1 MLDNGSALLDNA
13 RISSSAYLP
22 LGDPIVRRIAQRA
35 AEFQGYMDADRVDV
49 QATAYAEGGH
59 FKPHYDTSP
68 DDANGRQRKSTIF
81 VILDAECEK
90 CGTIFPNIKADWSG
104 FSKEWCKHLECDES
118 VLATRAVPG
127 SALFWENLDSAGNV
141 LDTNPGQDFDI
152 SNGELLSPILV
163 PRAPGSRGSLDV
175 LNHFVNFFSET
186 LPQWNITLQNSTS
199 TTPTSDGNEIPFAN
213 LIATRD
219 PPWADGTG
227 DVSRLVL
234 AAHYDSKS
242 TPLGFI
248 GATDSAASCA
258 MLLHVA
264 RSVEQALA
272 AK

>member
-1 MLDNGSALLDNA
+1 MLGKQSMLNVVLTAVLVPFLYPHCLRLYNHGALDLDHWWWRKNGSYTVRMVMAVPPVIHLENFVTPLERQYLLRLAEPLFERSYVMLDNGSALLDNA

-81 VILDAECEK
+81 VILDAKCEK

-141 LDTNPGQDFDI
+141 LDTSLHGGRPVI
-152 SNGELLSPILV
+152 SGHKV
-163 PRAPGSRGSLDV
+163 G
-175 LNHFVNFFSET
+175 LNVWTMVH
-186 LPQWNITLQNSTS
+186 
-199 TTPTSDGNEIPFAN
+199 
-213 LIATRD
+213 RD
-219 PPWADGTG
+219 EYA
-227 DVSRLVL
+227 
-234 AAHYDSKS
+234 
-242 TPLGFI
+242 
-248 GATDSAASCA
+248 
-258 MLLHVA
+258 
-264 RSVEQALA
+264 
-272 AK
+272 